1 MIKDRIENPHL
12 RVSICSFLC
21 CTNLCHAWTLPVQLR
36 KFCGSQ
42 RHLFSIT
49 VYPLAVSWDFSSIVA
64 SSRTAPVR
72 VNFREV
78 GQGSL
83 GRGHQKTTEQPPFL
97 QELMGKVKKMG
108 SVPTRMMRLGTWKL
122 LVHHTCISP
131 SRMLHHDLLILSA
144 LDKVILTYD
153 VSCIHFFLNCTFLK
167 MSRVCSSQFQPQ
179 QDQVR
184 FKECRL

>member
-21 CTNLCHAWTLPVQLR
+21 CTNFCHAWTLPVQLR

-83 GRGHQKTTEQPPFL
+83 GWGHQKTTEQPPFL

-108 SVPTRMMRLGTWKL
+108 SVPTGMVRLGT
-122 LVHHTCISP
+122 
-131 SRMLHHDLLILSA
+131 
-144 LDKVILTYD
+144 
-153 VSCIHFFLNCTFLK
+153 
-167 MSRVCSSQFQPQ
+167 
-179 QDQVR
+179 
-184 FKECRL
+184 